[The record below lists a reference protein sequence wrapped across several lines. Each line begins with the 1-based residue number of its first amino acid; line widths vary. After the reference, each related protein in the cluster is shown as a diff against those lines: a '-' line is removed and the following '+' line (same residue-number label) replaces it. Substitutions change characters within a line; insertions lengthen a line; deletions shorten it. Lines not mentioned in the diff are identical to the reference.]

1 MGERG
6 WILITFKDVKI
17 VKTGISADPA
27 LIGKQILELNMGL
40 RKRIGKKYNSQVV
53 GVVIQKNWAGSLD
66 SWMIGFLILIR
77 FYGISYGKIF
87 GLNQDSEKIDVE
99 EQRERLRR

>member
-1 MGERG
+1 
-6 WILITFKDVKI
+6 
-17 VKTGISADPA
+17 
-27 LIGKQILELNMGL
+27 
-40 RKRIGKKYNSQVV
+40 
-53 GVVIQKNWAGSLD
+53 
-66 SWMIGFLILIR
+66 MIGFLILIR